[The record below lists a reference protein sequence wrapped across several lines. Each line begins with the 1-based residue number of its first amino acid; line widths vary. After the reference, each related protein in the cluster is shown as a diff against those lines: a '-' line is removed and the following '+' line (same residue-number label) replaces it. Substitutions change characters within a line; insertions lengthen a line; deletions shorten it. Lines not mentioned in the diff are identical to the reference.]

1 MKNSI
6 LILLLSLAVVVG
18 FTACGNKDS
27 TPKTTENPTNT
38 SEERQSDKQEGE
50 DGKDAEMSQEGMNER
65 GDAPAGEEKKDEA
78 KQETAA
84 PAEEGE
90 EPMEEAA
97 VTKVDSDKA
106 KALIKDEG
114 AVLIDVRSQQ
124 EHDER
129 HIEGSVLIPMDEIG
143 AKIEE
148 QVAEKDKP
156 IIVYCRSGRRSAI
169 AAEELIKMGYTKVY
183 DLGSIDAW
191 KE

>member
-1 MKNSI
+1 MKKSI
-6 LILLLSLAVVVG
+6 LVLLLSLAVVVG
-18 FTACGNKDS
+18 FTACGNKDAA
-27 TPKTTENPTNT
+27 PKTTEDPANT
-38 SEERQSDKQEGE
+38 SEEQQSDMQEGE
-50 DGKDAEMSQEGMNER
+50 AGKEAEASKEGMNEQD
-65 GDAPAGEEKKDEA
+65 DAPAVEEKKDEG

-84 PAEEGE
+84 PAEKSE
-90 EPMEEAA
+90 EPKEKAV
-97 VTKVDSDKA
+97 VTKVDSDMA

-129 HIEGSVLIPMDEIG
+129 HIEGSILIPMDEIS